1 MHTHQNIRAL
11 PCGLHNYS
19 VYGMPL
25 SQELRMVLPCQ
36 ILASWVYRH
45 IPPVV
50 LIRVRQEDH
59 LRLEFEINLGNKVS
73 IQVEKVLYRRGKA
86 EQQTTNVALEAKI
99 IVLPYRRS
107 LTHLSQ
113 LESRRDR
120 KGQVGVCHILIFY

>member
-1 MHTHQNIRAL
+1 MHTHQNISAL

-36 ILASWVYRH
+36 LLASWVYRH

-59 LRLEFEINLGNKVS
+59 LRL
-73 IQVEKVLYRRGKA
+73 
-86 EQQTTNVALEAKI
+86 
-99 IVLPYRRS
+99 
-107 LTHLSQ
+107 
-113 LESRRDR
+113 
-120 KGQVGVCHILIFY
+120 GV